1 MDDYVSKPVMLEELG
16 RVLERLLR
24 EVNKTEKDDNHKAQA
39 LLPVDME
46 RLVQAMGDEPAERS
60 QILDLYLAQMSK
72 SLQRLKTAIELEEAA
87 EVDLIAH
94 NCAGTSANCGM
105 TAVVGPL
112 RQLETKGRENQLT
125 GAAVLLETV
134 GSEFERVK
142 LFLQEQLE
150 LVGV

>member
-1 MDDYVSKPVMLEELG
+1 
-16 RVLERLLR
+16 
-24 EVNKTEKDDNHKAQA
+24 
-39 LLPVDME
+39 ME

-105 TAVVGPL
+105 TAVVG
-112 RQLETKGRENQLT
+112 RCRHLERKGGGNQLT
-125 GAAVLLETV
+125 GAVGLLEKV
-134 GSEFERVK
+134 GFDFGGAK
-142 LFLQEQLE
+142 LFLQNRLGP
-150 LVGV
+150 VGV

>member
-1 MDDYVSKPVMLEELG
+1 M
-16 RVLERLLR
+16 R
-24 EVNKTEKDDNHKAQA
+24 E
-39 LLPVDME
+39 PVDMD
-46 RLVQAMGDEPAERS
+46 RLVQAMGDEPAE
-60 QILDLYLAQMSK
+60 QAEILDLYLDQMSK
-72 SLQRLKTAIELEEAA
+72 SLQSLKIAIDSGDA
-87 EVDLIAH
+87 ESINLIAH

-105 TAVVGPL
+105 MAVVGPL

-150 LVGV
+150 PVGV